1 MSKVLMGLNRNLV
14 NRLLLDIFTKRFEIS
29 GNKKYALIISI
40 EEKTL
45 KEDESSINLLIET
58 RNFNSIEIIF
68 HETVISSEFLFLRKL
83 ELALRRDMLKDQS

>member
-1 MSKVLMGLNRNLV
+1 MGLNRNLV